1 MKLKDLKREDKA
13 KIISIEGD
21 LVFKKKILDMGLTK
35 GTVIQVIKTAPLG
48 DPVDIKVRGY
58 QLSIRKR
65 DGERIE
71 VDING

>member
-13 KIISIEGD
+13 KIVSIEGD

-58 QLSIRKR
+58 QLSIWKR

>member
-13 KIISIEGD
+13 KIVSIEGD

-58 QLSIRKR
+58 QLSITKR

>member
-13 KIISIEGD
+13 KIVSIEGD

>member
-13 KIISIEGD
+13 KIVSIEGD
-21 LVFKKKILDMGLTK
+21 LVFKKKIVDMGLTK
-35 GTVIQVIKTAPLG
+35 GTVIQVIQTAPLG

>member
-1 MKLKDLKREDKA
+1 
-13 KIISIEGD
+13 
-21 LVFKKKILDMGLTK
+21 MGLTK

>member
-35 GTVIQVIKTAPLG
+35 GTVIEVIKTAPLG

-58 QLSIRKR
+58 QLSIRKK